1 MNSDTDNQ
9 LGNAA
14 DAKTINAI
22 AYFLV
27 TWFLG
32 GLGIHRFMR
41 GQIGM
46 GVLYLF
52 TAGLLGVGW
61 TIDWILS
68 IVYLCDMDKNNEI
81 HFVNG
86 KYAKVQK

>member
-1 MNSDTDNQ
+1 
-9 LGNAA
+9 
-14 DAKTINAI
+14 
-22 AYFLV
+22 
-27 TWFLG
+27 
-32 GLGIHRFMR
+32 
-41 GQIGM
+41 M